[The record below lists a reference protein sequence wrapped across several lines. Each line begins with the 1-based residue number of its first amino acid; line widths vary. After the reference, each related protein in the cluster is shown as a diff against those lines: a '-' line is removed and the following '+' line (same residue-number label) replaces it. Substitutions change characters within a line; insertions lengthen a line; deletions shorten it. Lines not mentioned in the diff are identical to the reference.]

1 MQLTDRVIIITGAT
15 GNLGI
20 PVTERVLT
28 EGANVVIA
36 YRDEAGLQALLDRIR
51 PAGETP
57 APRDRFLPLKA
68 DLGVADE
75 VAALVQQTVEAYGK
89 LDALVHLAGGWAGGK
104 PVAEMA
110 EADWDKMLNM
120 NLKSAFL
127 CARYALPPMLAR
139 HHGRE
144 GKHGRLVFVSS
155 KGALDAPAGS
165 AAYNVSKAGLNT
177 LVETLRKELRGTGVT
192 ANAVMPSTIDTPPN
206 RAAMPK
212 ADFSNWVTPEDLAQV
227 IVYLLSDASGPVS
240 GAVVPVFGGVA

>member
-1 MQLTDRVIIITGAT
+1 MQLTDKVIIITGAT

-20 PVTERVLT
+20 PVTERILT

-36 YRDEAGLQALLDRIR
+36 YRDEAGLQALLDKI
-51 PAGETP
+51 ADTHEGQ
-57 APRDRFLPLKA
+57 FLPIKA
-68 DLGVADE
+68 DLGVAAE
-75 VAALVQQTVEAYGK
+75 VAALVGQTVAAYGR
-89 LDALVHLAGGWAGGK
+89 LDGLVHLAGGWAGGT

-127 CARYALPPMLAR
+127 CARHALPPMQ
-139 HHGRE
+139 E
-144 GKHGRLVFVSS
+144 QKHGRLVFVSS

-165 AAYNVSKAGLNT
+165 AAYSVSKAGLNT

-206 RAAMPK
+206 RANMPK
-212 ADFSNWVTPEDLAQV
+212 ADFTKWVTPEDLAQV
-227 IVYLLSDASGPVS
+227 IVYLLSAASCPVS